1 MKNLNKE
8 QIFRVTMVVIIL
20 FSGLL
25 LLPIIDLPA
34 EALGWELFAGVYTP
48 ELEVN
53 PDSGRPG
60 SVFAFIGSN
69 YPADSQAIVYV
80 NGVARGSLMT
90 DSGGSAAFLI
100 DTANSPTGL
109 YNVTLEVDI
118 NASATQG
125 FELTDTGDLV
135 LPPPDFNGQTFSV
148 SNVMLYLPNISKGQ
162 P

>member
-8 QIFRVTMVVIIL
+8 QIFRVSMVVIIL

-25 LLPIIDLPA
+25 LFPFIDLPA

-53 PDSGRPG
+53 QNSGSPG
-60 SVFAFIGSN
+60 SVFTFTGSN
-69 YPADSQAIVYV
+69 YPADSKAYVYV
-80 NGVARGSLMT
+80 NGVARGSLMIE
-90 DSGGSAAFLI
+90 SSGSAAFLM
-100 DTANSPTGL
+100 DTAFSPTGL
-109 YNVTLEVDI
+109 YNVTMEVDI
-118 NASATQG
+118 NASATQA

-135 LPPPDFNGQTFSV
+135 LPPPDFNGPTFSV
-148 SNVMLYLPNISKGQ
+148 YNVLLFLPNISKGQ